1 MSAIIPAPDDLLAP
15 TRFTQ
20 ETLDW
25 VPWVEPLPIE
35 EVTDHHYEA
44 LVQRSRVKN
53 PYFRLLVRDPDILR
67 ERTKTDLDIFLNT
80 DAGLPRAERELA
92 ATAASRL
99 NGCVYCASVHSA
111 FTTQYSGRREDVQR
125 LLDEGVST
133 RIDPRWDAIVDATV
147 ALTATPAEFGADE
160 IAGLEAAGLDDLE
173 VLDTILSGAFFNWA
187 NRLMLSIGE
196 PGVPPAE

>member
-1 MSAIIPAPDDLLAP
+1 MSAIIPAPDDLIAP

-35 EVTDHHYEA
+35 EVTEHHYEA

-53 PYFRLLVRDPDILR
+53 PYFRLLARDPDILR

-92 ATAASRL
+92 ATAASRV